1 MRRSFFACV
10 LLVLSTF
17 AFAKKASK
25 IPAWVLDL
33 QGEFPPRLYIA
44 QSARADKAKTAQAAA
59 VEELS
64 RYISTQVESN
74 LETSLSI
81 FSDENSTTKNE
92 SVSHTVRIISNA
104 KLFALRTTSPYY
116 DKKSREW
123 ICAAYI
129 KRDEAWEAYKPK
141 VEQSKSEFYE
151 FLNKAKNSSPLES
164 LAFFDG
170 AAEKGAEFLEAL
182 ELTAILSPKE
192 QVAYSED
199 RAAIAQVPV
208 LAKQARLSCTVRL
221 SISGDYEGAVK
232 NALLKAFEDLGLTV
246 AENGFYTARAV
257 VEQNL
262 RGSDGEGFELYPA
275 VQVFIAQDGTKESAI
290 FSAKVQEKTFA
301 WTKPRAL
308 QTAFSRLSQKIQ
320 EEFPSR
326 FAL

>member
-1 MRRSFFACV
+1 MRRVFFAFV
-10 LLVLSTF
+10 LFELSSF

-81 FSDENSTTKNE
+81 FSDENSTIKNE
-92 SVSHTVRIISNA
+92 SIKHTAQIVSNT

-116 DKKSREW
+116 DKKSKEW
-123 ICAAYI
+123 ICVAYI
-129 KRDEAWEAYKPK
+129 KRDEAWTAYKPT
-141 VEQSKSEFYE
+141 VEQAKSEFYE
-151 FLNKAKNSSPLES
+151 FLNKAKNSPPLES
-164 LAFFDG
+164 LVFFEG
-170 AAEKGAEFLEAL
+170 AAEKGSEFLEAL
-182 ELTAILSPKE
+182 ELVAILSPKE

-199 RAAIAQVPV
+199 RAAVAQVPV
-208 LAKQARLSCTVRL
+208 LAKQARRACTVRL
-221 SISGDYEGAVK
+221 SVVGDYEGAVK
-232 NALLKAFEDLGLTV
+232 NALLKAFEELGFTV
-246 AENGFYTARAV
+246 AQNGFYTAHV
-257 VEQNL
+257 IVEQNL
-262 RGSDGEGFELYPA
+262 RGNESEGFELYPA
-275 VQVFIAQDGTKESAI
+275 VEVFIAQNGSKESEI

-308 QTAFSRLSQKIQ
+308 QTAFSKFSQKIQ
-320 EEFPSR
+320 EEFPSQ